1 MNKTGQPRKMSFAP
15 LMEKYFLSFMI
26 TQRKVSPRTI
36 STYRDSIRLYLGYLD
51 SVHQVKPDTVEMEHF
66 SLDYLSAFTEYL
78 RQQR

>member
-15 LMEKYFLSFMI
+15 LMEKYFI

-66 SLDYLSAFTEYL
+66 SLDYLSAFSEYL